1 MNLRYPNITGKTPL
15 EQISQL
21 RSFLYQLVDQLN
33 VGESGGLTIVQ
44 QNGATGAQTP
54 GGTAQVSPQ
63 GSTPM
68 STFNQVKS
76 LIIKS
81 ADIVNAYYEEI
92 NRRLEGV
99 YVAESEF
106 GTYQEQISQEIKETA
121 GGIERAFIDIQRIE
135 GELQQTIGTSANIRS
150 GLLFTVGE
158 ETLEPELG
166 QTLPDGSKVFGVE
179 IGQSTTVD
187 DVEVF
192 HKFARFTAYGMTLYD
207 NNEKLSAY
215 ITDSKMNIPNAVIKN
230 SLTRGGYQET
240 VKADGSIVEK
250 WVKESE
256 QTVEGIGG

>member
-1 MNLRYPNITGKTPL
+1 
-15 EQISQL
+15 
-21 RSFLYQLVDQLN
+21 
-33 VGESGGLTIVQ
+33 
-44 QNGATGAQTP
+44 
-54 GGTAQVSPQ
+54 
-63 GSTPM
+63 M

-106 GTYQEQISQEIKETA
+106 GTYQEQISQDITETA
-121 GGIERAFIDIQRIE
+121 EGINRAFSRIQNIE
-135 GELQQTIGTSANIRS
+135 GELEQTIGTSANIRS

-166 QTLPDGSKVFGVE
+166 QTLPEGAVVFGVE
-179 IGQSTTVD
+179 IGQSTTVN

-207 NNEKLSAY
+207 TNGNLSAY
-215 ITDSKMNIPNAVIKN
+215 ITDNRMNIPNAVIKN

-240 VKADGSIVEK
+240 IKADGSVVEK
-250 WVKESE
+250 WVNKTVQTSE
-256 QTVEGIGG
+256 EVGA